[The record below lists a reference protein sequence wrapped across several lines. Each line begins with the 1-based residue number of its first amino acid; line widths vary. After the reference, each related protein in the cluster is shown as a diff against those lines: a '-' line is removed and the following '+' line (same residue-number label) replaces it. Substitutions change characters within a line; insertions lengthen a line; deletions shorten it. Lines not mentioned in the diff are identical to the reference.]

1 MRLNLGE
8 LTRKW
13 NHISDSEQVFANWQK
28 LHQSFYLRADVV
40 TVARELLGKILVTSF
55 DGVITAG
62 RIVETEAYEGVGDRA
77 SHAFSGRR
85 TQRTEIMYATGGTAY
100 VYLCYGL
107 HQMFNVV
114 TNQKDIPHA
123 ILIRALEP
131 LVGIDEMLRRTG
143 KAQQDYTLT
152 RGPGNVAKALGISV
166 VHTGA
171 LLAQQESKLYIA
183 DDGFTYK
190 EEEVLATPRIGV
202 DYAGEHALWPYRF
215 IVKGNKY
222 VSAKKK

>member
-1 MRLNLGE
+1 
-8 LTRKW
+8 LTRKS
-13 NHISDSEQVFANWQK
+13 NHISDSVKVFANWQK

-62 RIVETEAYEGVGDRA
+62 RIIETEAYEGVGDRA
-77 SHAFSGRR
+77 SHAWSGRR
-85 TQRTEIMYATGGTAY
+85 TQRTEVMYASGGTAY
-100 VYLCYGL
+100 VFLCYGM

-114 TNQKDIPHA
+114 TNQKEIPHA

-131 LVGIDEMLRRTG
+131 LEGIDEMLRRTG
-143 KAQQDYTLT
+143 KAKLDYTLT

-171 LLAQQESKLYIA
+171 LLAEQESNLYIA
-183 DDGFTYK
+183 DDGFTYTN
-190 EEEVLATPRIGV
+190 EEVLATPRIGV
-202 DYAGEHALWPYRF
+202 DYAGDHALWPYRF